1 MDEAELKEEKTI
13 EEMQATLFDVR
24 VYEYNNQTN
33 KMYFID

>member
-33 KMYFID
+33 KMYYID